1 MSILSVILFSAILH
15 ASWNAFIKNKG
26 NGFAK
31 MVILATI
38 IALFMVPLLF
48 YVGLPSSTAAIYLFF
63 GVIAHTMYMHS
74 LTRAYA
80 IEDFSVAYPF
90 ARGLAPLL
98 TILILIF
105 ILNKTISL
113 NEIIAIG
120 IIISGIF
127 VLFIGK
133 SFSLDYKNVLALLYF
148 PVSITFYTLVDSYAV
163 KTVESSM
170 QYIVWLFF
178 LMPIPILLYSISNQR
193 NLLITTFTENKFPLI
208 IAAIGSVTSYSLV
221 LWAYAQAPIHY
232 VASIRE
238 SSIIFASL
246 IGLLFFKEQG
256 LKRRLAAAII
266 LFIGV
271 FLLEYVSH

>member
-163 KTVESSM
+163 KNVESSM

-221 LWAYAQAPIHY
+221 LWAYTQVPIHY

-246 IGLLFFKEQG
+246 IGLLFFKEKG